1 MEHPLI
7 DKKRRFSFILITSLF
22 ALWGFAND
30 ITNPMV
36 AAFQTLLELSAA
48 KASLI
53 QFAFYGG
60 YATMAIPAALF
71 IRKYSYK
78 RGIQLGLLLYAYG
91 AFLFIPAAAY
101 QEFSFF
107 CLSLYILTFGLA
119 FLETT
124 ATPFILSLGS
134 KATSTRRLNLAQAFN
149 PIGSLCGM
157 AIASLIVLPQLISD
171 QRDEAGA
178 ILYPTLS
185 ATEKAAIRLH
195 DIAIIRDPYVV
206 LGLVVVAILVV
217 VTVVKMP
224 DVA

>member
-78 RGIQLGLLLYAYG
+78 RGIQLGLLLYACG

-119 FLETT
+119 FLVE
-124 ATPFILSLGS
+124 AIVGGSILPPLQGWIIDQGVVFGLPAVNFS
-134 KATSTRRLNLAQAFN
+134 F
-149 PIGSLCGM
+149 
-157 AIASLIVLPQLISD
+157 VLPLFCFVLIFFYGRRAMHS
-171 QRDEAGA
+171 QCR
-178 ILYPTLS
+178 S
-185 ATEKAAIRLH
+185 AE
-195 DIAIIRDPYVV
+195 
-206 LGLVVVAILVV
+206 
-217 VTVVKMP
+217 
-224 DVA
+224 